1 MKFSLPHEKVQYV
14 EGVLR
19 NSIRVLE
26 MVGNLKIMETKNAKR
41 KEGRLEEKGS
51 ILKMLRVSKC
61 K

>member
-1 MKFSLPHEKVQYV
+1 M

-26 MVGNLKIMETKNAKR
+26 MVGNYNIIETKNAKK

-51 ILKMLRVSKC
+51 ILKMLSKC

>member
-1 MKFSLPHEKVQYV
+1 M

-26 MVGNLKIMETKNAKR
+26 MVGSCNIMETKNAKR
-41 KEGRLEEKGS
+41 KEGREEKGS
-51 ILKMLRVSKC
+51 ILKMLSKC

>member
-1 MKFSLPHEKVQYV
+1 M

-19 NSIRVLE
+19 DSIRVLE
-26 MVGNLKIMETKNAKR
+26 MVGSCNIIETKNAKK

-51 ILKMLRVSKC
+51 ILKMLSKC

>member
-1 MKFSLPHEKVQYV
+1 MKCSLTNEKVQYL

-26 MVGNLKIMETKNAKR
+26 IVGSCNIMETKNVKK
-41 KEGRLEEKGS
+41 KEGREEKGS
-51 ILKMLRVSKC
+51 ILKMLSKC

>member
-1 MKFSLPHEKVQYV
+1 M

-26 MVGNLKIMETKNAKR
+26 MVGNCNILETKNAKR
-41 KEGRLEEKGS
+41 KEGREERGS
-51 ILKMLRVSKC
+51 ILKMLGKC

>member
-1 MKFSLPHEKVQYV
+1 M
-14 EGVLR
+14 EGVLS
-19 NSIRVLE
+19 NSIKVLE
-26 MVGNLKIMETKNAKR
+26 MVDNYNIMETKNAKR

>member
-1 MKFSLPHEKVQYV
+1 M

>member
-1 MKFSLPHEKVQYV
+1 M

-26 MVGNLKIMETKNAKR
+26 MVGNYNIMETKNAKK
-41 KEGRLEEKGS
+41 KEGREEKGS
-51 ILKMLRVSKC
+51 VLKMLSKC

>member
-1 MKFSLPHEKVQYV
+1 M

-19 NSIRVLE
+19 NSVRVLE
-26 MVGNLKIMETKNAKR
+26 MVDNCNIMETKNTKK

-51 ILKMLRVSKC
+51 ILKMLSKC